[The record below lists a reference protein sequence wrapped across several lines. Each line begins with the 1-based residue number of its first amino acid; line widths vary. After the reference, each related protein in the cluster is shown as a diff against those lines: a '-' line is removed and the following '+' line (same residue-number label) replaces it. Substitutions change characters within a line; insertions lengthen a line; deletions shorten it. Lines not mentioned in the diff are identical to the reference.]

1 MQAEL
6 VGCGDG
12 RKLSCLSPIGK
23 HDYYDDYD
31 DHLDHAVHDDRDDN
45 HDFGPTAS
53 IIIIQ

>member
-31 DHLDHAVHDDRDDN
+31 DHLDHAVHDDHDDN